1 VAVVTRRSV
10 EDVERGVRAVATRW
24 SRERADRQQRRELRV
39 ADFAE
44 IAGTGFL
51 DLVVPVGAGGLWVSA
66 AVSTRPICEALRELA
81 RADSS
86 VALVMSMHP
95 TVVYLCW
102 LSTLAAPADQA
113 GRWDAQRREVSQSIR
128 EGAWFGTITSEPG
141 SGGDVA
147 KTKATAES
155 IGDGRYRVSGIKHFG
170 SGSGLTSF
178 MLTSALP
185 TGSTAPELFYMDV
198 RGASWDGSAGMTL
211 VAPWDGHGMI
221 ATQSHAFRFEA
232 FPAAL
237 VGWNGYL
244 EKRLPQAGPFL
255 ACAFS
260 AVTVGIVETA
270 MEAAHQALG
279 PKHTALRAF
288 EQVEWSK
295 ARVESWLAAQAYE
308 GMLRAIEQQEGR
320 GTLEGKTAI
329 ADLAESLTGRLCR
342 ILGGGTFSRG
352 SPFGHWA
359 EDVRALGF
367 LRPPWGLAYDR
378 LFESSWTT

>member
-1 VAVVTRRSV
+1 MAVATSRSV
-10 EDVERGVRAVATRW
+10 EGLQRGIRDVATRW
-24 SRERADRQQRRELRV
+24 SRERADRQQRRDLRP

-51 DLVVPVGAGGLWVSA
+51 DLVVPAEAGGLWVSA
-66 AVSTRPICEALRELA
+66 AVSTRPICEALRVLA

-102 LSTLAAPADQA
+102 LSTLPAPVDQA
-113 GRWDAQRREVSQSIR
+113 GRWDAQRQKVFQSIR

-221 ATQSHAFRFEA
+221 ATQSHAFRFES

-244 EKRLPQAGPFL
+244 EKRL
-255 ACAFS
+255 
-260 AVTVGIVETA
+260 
-270 MEAAHQALG
+270 
-279 PKHTALRAF
+279 
-288 EQVEWSK
+288 
-295 ARVESWLAAQAYE
+295 
-308 GMLRAIEQQEGR
+308 
-320 GTLEGKTAI
+320 
-329 ADLAESLTGRLCR
+329 
-342 ILGGGTFSRG
+342 
-352 SPFGHWA
+352 
-359 EDVRALGF
+359 
-367 LRPPWGLAYDR
+367 
-378 LFESSWTT
+378 